1 MEATQT
7 MCELLNSAQ
16 YNFDEAC
23 VAFAGNHNMSDLA
36 DNLGVKRNVM
46 RNMLNPEQARLLTP
60 PMLIAIS
67 KATNDYSIV
76 YALLRELDIV
86 AAQLPRDASKA
97 TQETFLRRVLENSEC
112 AGDFSRMALEHAGD
126 QILPR
131 STRNKIINQAQRG
144 ISNLVLLINDL
155 ENRTGSA
162 QPFFAM
168 GIDFVANGAALP
180 GLA

>member
-1 MEATQT
+1 MEANQA
-7 MCELLNSAQ
+7 MCELLDSAQ

-23 VAFAGNHNMSDLA
+23 VAFAGKHNMSDLA
-36 DNLGVKRNVM
+36 NTLGIQRNVM

-60 PMLIAIS
+60 PLLIAIS
-67 KATNDYSIV
+67 KATDDYSIV
-76 YALLRELDIV
+76 YTLLRELDIV
-86 AAQLPRDASKA
+86 AARLPLDSSEA

-131 STRNKIINQAQRG
+131 STRNKIINQAQKG

-155 ENRTGSA
+155 ENRTGGA

-168 GIDFVANGAALP
+168 GVDFIANGVALP
-180 GLA
+180 GLS